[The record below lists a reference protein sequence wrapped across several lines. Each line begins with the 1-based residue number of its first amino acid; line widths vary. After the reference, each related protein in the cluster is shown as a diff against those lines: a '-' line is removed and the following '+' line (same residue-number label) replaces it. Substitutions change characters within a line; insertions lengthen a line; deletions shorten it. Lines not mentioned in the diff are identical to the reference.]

1 MGLNK
6 DRISLI
12 MFEFQTMMAVQIEF
26 SGKGVFFVIWRKNL
40 SSSSFRILNYSSY
53 FLVECTVSE

>member
-12 MFEFQTMMAVQIEF
+12 MFEFQKMMAVQIEF
-26 SGKGVFFVIWRKNL
+26 SGKGVFFCHMEKKFIKVKFQN
-40 SSSSFRILNYSSY
+40 
-53 FLVECTVSE
+53 